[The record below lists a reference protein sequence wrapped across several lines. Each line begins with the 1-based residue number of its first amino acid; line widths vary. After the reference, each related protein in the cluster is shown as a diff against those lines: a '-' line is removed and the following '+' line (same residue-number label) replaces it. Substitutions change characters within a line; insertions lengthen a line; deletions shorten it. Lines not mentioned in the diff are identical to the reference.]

1 MAGPAFTVRYV
12 PIGDPPGTVGDYI
25 DDVPSGAVV
34 VLDNQGRLDATV
46 WGDILTRYSSMHKI
60 SGTVV
65 WGVCRDTD
73 VARELGYPI
82 YSSGSYMRTGKD
94 RVEVAETGGRVS
106 LNSVQVAPGDLVVG
120 DDDGI
125 VVVPE
130 HRMDDVWAVV
140 SQVSS
145 AEHAIR
151 EEVSAGATITEARAR
166 HGYHRLQ
173 TRSN

>member
-1 MAGPAFTVRYV
+1 
-12 PIGDPPGTVGDYI
+12 
-25 DDVPSGAVV
+25 
-34 VLDNQGRLDATV
+34 
-46 WGDILTRYSSMHKI
+46 
-60 SGTVV
+60 
-65 WGVCRDTD
+65 
-73 VARELGYPI
+73 VARELSYPI

-125 VVVPE
+125 VVVPK
-130 HRMDDVWAVV
+130 HRMADVWAVV